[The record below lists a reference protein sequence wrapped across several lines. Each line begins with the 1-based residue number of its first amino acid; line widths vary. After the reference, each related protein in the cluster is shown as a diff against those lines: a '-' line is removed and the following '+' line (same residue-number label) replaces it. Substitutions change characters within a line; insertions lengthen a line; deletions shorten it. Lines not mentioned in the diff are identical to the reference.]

1 MMKNLKT
8 LLLLLLVSGSANLT
22 FAQQLNT
29 PAPSPGSTLKQSVG
43 LAEVT
48 LEYSRPSAKG
58 RVIFGDLVPY
68 GELWRT
74 GANLATKFTVNKDLT
89 FGSSTLK
96 AGSYAILTKP
106 DKDEWTLN
114 FYPYESSGFGAYLE
128 KTPSVSV
135 TAKSYSMPDDAM
147 VETLIMD
154 INNITGNSASIDI
167 IWANTYVSFPFTL
180 ATDAEVMAQINDLE
194 KNTKSSMANNY
205 YAAASYLLGEK
216 KELEKALNYVNQAVE
231 IRPEAFW
238 MSRTQSQILA
248 ELGKYQEAVAAAN
261 VSLAAAKAAKNDQ
274 YVKFN
279 EAAIADW
286 TPKIKSSSK
295 KK

>member
-8 LLLLLLVSGSANLT
+8 LLLILLISVSANLA
-22 FAQQLNT
+22 FAQTLNT
-29 PAPSPGSTLKQSVG
+29 PAPSPGSILKQSVG

-48 LEYSRPSAKG
+48 IDYSRPSAKG
-58 RVIFGDLVPY
+58 RVIFGDLVPF

-74 GANLATKFTVNKDLT
+74 GANLATKFTTTKDLT
-89 FGSSTLK
+89 FGNSTLK

-106 DKDEWTLN
+106 DKEEWTLN
-114 FYPYESSGFGAYLE
+114 FYTYEGAGFGAYLD
-128 KTPSVSV
+128 KTPAVSV
-135 TAKSYSMPDDAM
+135 TAKSFSMPEEAI
-147 VETLIMD
+147 VETLLID
-154 INNITGNSASIDI
+154 INSITGNSASLDI
-167 IWANTYVSFPFTL
+167 IWANTYVSFGFTL
-180 ATDAEVMAQINDLE
+180 ATDTEVMAQINDLE
-194 KNTKSSMANNY
+194 KNTKQAMSNNY

-216 KELEKALNYVNQAVE
+216 KELEKALNYINQAVAV
-231 IRPEAFW
+231 RPDAFW

-261 VSLAAAKAAKNDQ
+261 VSKAAAQAAKNDQ

-279 EAAIADW
+279 EAAIAEW
-286 TPKIKSSSK
+286 TPKIKASSK